1 MVTIIPTTCAPQLVR
16 LAMAV
21 GANHWPKRWPAAALM
36 VGRRR
41 NMLKLLVA
49 DAVAVEPVSKSKFP
63 ANREINREFLKF
75 EPASGSEHA
84 IRPMN

>member
-21 GANHWPKRWPAAALM
+21 GANHWPKHWPAAALM

-41 NMLKLLVA
+41 NMLKLLVGPGGL
-49 DAVAVEPVSKSKFP
+49 EPP
-63 ANREINREFLKF
+63 T
-75 EPASGSEHA
+75 
-84 IRPMN
+84 RPL

>member
-41 NMLKLLVA
+41 NMLKLLVGPGE
-49 DAVAVEPVSKSKFP
+49 EP
-63 ANREINREFLKF
+63 
-75 EPASGSEHA
+75 
-84 IRPMN
+84 RP